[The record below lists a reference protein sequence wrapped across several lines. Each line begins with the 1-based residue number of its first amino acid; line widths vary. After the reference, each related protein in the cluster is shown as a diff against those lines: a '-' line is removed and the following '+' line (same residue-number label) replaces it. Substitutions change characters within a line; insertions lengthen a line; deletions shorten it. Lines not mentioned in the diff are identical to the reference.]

1 MMKTKSKTSLLALS
15 ITCIALSLTG
25 CGRSDS
31 EVATASA
38 ALAPSSH
45 ILLSEAPTPAIPV
58 GQARKEA
65 LPGQEVTVIGQVGG
79 VRDPIAENY
88 ASFVMADEAI
98 YFCDEMEDEGCTTP
112 WDACC
117 EDPEKLAANRA
128 SVVFLDDQGQPLSL
142 NLKEVANLSGLNLV
156 TIKGVV
162 APESTSENM
171 IIHASGLYNVSME

>member
-1 MMKTKSKTSLLALS
+1 
-15 ITCIALSLTG
+15 
-25 CGRSDS
+25 
-31 EVATASA
+31 
-38 ALAPSSH
+38 
-45 ILLSEAPTPAIPV
+45 
-58 GQARKEA
+58 
-65 LPGQEVTVIGQVGG
+65 
-79 VRDPIAENY
+79 
-88 ASFVMADEAI
+88 MADEVV
-98 YFCDEMEDEGCTTP
+98 YFCDEMEDEACATP